1 MAYFAWIQLFLV
13 QVFGTGRLLA
23 ALLVASFFSPSLG
36 LIPPSIAAEA
46 KRQKVIDFE
55 DEVVEGMNKRP
66 LDSLSHL
73 SEAEK
78 RRRKHHLYRKRG
90 GFRSETAETLRLLRY
105 LP

>member
-1 MAYFAWIQLFLV
+1 MAYLAWIHLFLA
-13 QVFGTGRLLA
+13 QVFGTSRIIG
-23 ALLVASFFSPSLG
+23 ALLVASFIFPSLSA
-36 LIPPSIAAEA
+36 IPPSLAGEP